1 MQTGVNMTL
10 RLPVFVPILLLCLTM
25 ASCQK
30 QAGEGGGPAN
40 APGVAAEVPT
50 VRTEKLQR
58 QNLKQMIEQPAQI
71 EAFFETSLI
80 ARIPGA
86 VDKVHVDI
94 GQRLRG
100 PKLGRRGQIVEP
112 GDLMAQLWVPELV
125 QEHNDKKALVEQA
138 RAELAQAKAN
148 VEVADA
154 NVKAAKA
161 WENEVGAGMDRV
173 KAELDFRETQ
183 YNLMVKIAAEKA
195 IDEQVRDL
203 TKYQFQSAQ
212 ASVKEVQA
220 KIMSA
225 SAKWLESKAQ
235 LEKAMADVDAAESR
249 LVVAV
254 AKEARWAALVEYASI
269 RAPYDCIVTK
279 RNVDPGAYVQPGTGG
294 ASMPLFVVATYDEV
308 RLFVDVPEK
317 DALLIKDGLEV
328 SIKVQTIKDRVFK
341 GKVTRQSWSLDN
353 KSRTLRVEI
362 DLVNEDQLLRPGMYA
377 YASFQVELHGRPVL
391 PLAAVVIQGEN
402 AFCWQVLSSKVVK
415 TPVLIGYR
423 DSKFVE
429 VFKKQ
434 ALTPGGQPTWVDVL
448 ENDAFVVGDVSKLID
463 GQAVNVK

>member
-1 MQTGVNMTL
+1 MTL
-10 RLPVFVPILLLCLTM
+10 KLSSTLVPTLLLCLTM
-25 ASCQK
+25 AGCQK
-30 QAGEGGGPAN
+30 QAGEGEGQAN
-40 APGVAAEVPT
+40 APGGAGQVPT
-50 VRTEKLQR
+50 VRTEKLQH
-58 QNLKQMIEQPAQI
+58 QNLKRVIEQPAQV
-71 EAFFETSLI
+71 EAFNETSLI

-94 GQRLRG
+94 GQRLTG

-138 RAELAQAKAN
+138 RAELAQAEAN
-148 VEVADA
+148 VEVAEA
-154 NVKAAKA
+154 NVKAGKA
-161 WENEVGAGMDRV
+161 WENEVAAGLDRV
-173 KAELDFRETQ
+173 KAELEFRETQ
-183 YNLMVKIAAEKA
+183 YNLLVKIAAEKA

-225 SAKWLESKAQ
+225 NAKWLESKAQ
-235 LEKAMADVDAAESR
+235 YGKAKADVDAAESR
-249 LVVAV
+249 LVVAI
-254 AKEARWAALVEYASI
+254 AKEARWAALVDYATI

-279 RNVDPGAYVQPGTGG
+279 RNVDPSTYVQPGTGG
-294 ASMPLFVVATYDEV
+294 GSLPLFVVATYNEV

-328 SIKVQTIKDRVFK
+328 SIKVQSIKDRIFK
-341 GKVTRQSWSLDN
+341 GKVTRQSWSLDS

-362 DLVNEDQLLRPGMYA
+362 DLANKDQLLRPGMYA
-377 YASFQVELHGRPVL
+377 YATFQVELPGRPVL

-402 AFCWQVLSSKVVK
+402 AFCWQVSSGKVVK

-423 DSKFVE
+423 DSNFVE

-434 ALTPGGQPTWVDVL
+434 APAQGGQPTWVDIQ
-448 ENDAFVVGDVSKLID
+448 ENEAFVVGDMSKLTD